1 MNSDQIKDLYE
12 RFGFVIVGRC
22 RQILR
27 DPDDAADAMHEVFM
41 KFIEQYETILD
52 KEKTVPWLYTA
63 SANYCFNILRK
74 KKRFSTGVKVED
86 IPSSSPQSLFDNDL
100 SNRQIIQQA
109 LGIHDRKVQEA
120 VYYTYVEKLSQ
131 SEIQQITGMSS
142 ATTRRHLRKFEN
154 SLPNTRKRLEIS

>member
-1 MNSDQIKDLYE
+1 M
-12 RFGFVIVGRC
+12 GRC

-41 KFIEQYETILD
+41 KFLEQYETIRD

-63 SANYCFNILRK
+63 STNYCFNILRK
-74 KKRFSTGVKVED
+74 KKRFAPEAEVEN
-86 IPSSSPQSLFDNDL
+86 IPSSSSHQTGIDNDL
-100 SNRQIIQQA
+100 SNRQIIQMA

-120 VYYTYVEKLSQ
+120 VYYSYVEKLSQ
-131 SEIQQITGMSS
+131 EEIQQVTGMSP

-154 SLPNTRKRLEIS
+154 SLPNTRKRLGIS